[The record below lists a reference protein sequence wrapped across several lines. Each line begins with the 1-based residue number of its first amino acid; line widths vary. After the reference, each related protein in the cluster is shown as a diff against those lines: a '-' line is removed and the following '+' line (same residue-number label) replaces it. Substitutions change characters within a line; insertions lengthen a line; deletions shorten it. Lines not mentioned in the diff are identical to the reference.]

1 MKVDD
6 ESLTSLL
13 STPALRL
20 EFALLVALCT
30 DAMRRDVLSNF
41 PEPAATTASASPLRS
56 PSSTLLDGDLIDFTD
71 EEPDANGSIADDDR
85 RRIRDRDL
93 ASPQM
98 QGMRRAALSFFDAW
112 RLGILRRVGE
122 VLNIKAQA
130 VRQRRAEYN
139 AKAEAEARER
149 RGHIAAINIAEKY
162 VTGNRLSMTAT
173 IPTSLTG
180 LEESKR
186 SKILLCLLLLA
197 LSLER
202 YAAHSRI
209 LLEMIAASLRLPS
222 CTLPDLES
230 TVSHG
235 LLSTAA
241 KMSAAE
247 STEKMAAENAVGRR
261 WKVGLATVAGAA
273 LIGVTGG
280 LAAPFLAAG
289 IGTVMGGLGLSI
301 PLIGGYLGA
310 MAGSSLLIGGLFG
323 SYGGRMTGR
332 MMEKYAKE
340 VEDFSF
346 VPMKAT
352 SGPQGDTE
360 SIRSLGEAEQV
371 HHKLRVAVGISG
383 WLVDESD
390 IAAPWHVLR
399 SSTIESFA
407 LRWEVSSLRDLG
419 ISITKV
425 LKSYA
430 WSAAKLEL
438 VRRTIFA
445 SLLAGLWPL
454 GLLKIARVLDNPYSV
469 AKARSDKAGQVLA
482 EVLMQKAQGERPVT
496 LVGFSLGAR
505 VIYQALLHLAERNAF
520 GLVESVFLIGTPTPA
535 EEGAWRRIRAV
546 VAGRVVNVY
555 SQEDHI
561 LGFLY
566 RTSSLQLGVAGL
578 QPVEGVER
586 IENFD
591 ATRLMNSKGHARYR
605 YIIGQIL
612 RQIGFEDIDMLAVE
626 REEIAAREVGDGP
639 VMGDLIPTDDLLASV
654 EHSTS
659 HGSTI
664 KDGNSLAWADHSR
677 SDGAT
682 TINESSTLFVS
693 AELPKKDHAR
703 IPNHDPQYNV
713 SASKELG
720 RRVSDQNQTVL
731 IETDSGSPRP
741 GTPETEDEESDEALG
756 QRIAM
761 VDLDPEPIL

>member
-1 MKVDD
+1 MKIDD

-13 STPALRL
+13 STPTLRL
-20 EFALLVALCT
+20 ELALLVALCT
-30 DAMRRDVLSNF
+30 DSMRRDVLSNF
-41 PEPAATTASASPLRS
+41 PEPAATTASATPLGSP
-56 PSSTLLDGDLIDFTD
+56 PSAPLDGDLIDFTD
-71 EEPDANGSIADDDR
+71 EESDSDGRIAADDR

-112 RLGILRRVGE
+112 RLSILPRVGE

-139 AKAEAEARER
+139 AKAEAKVRER
-149 RGHIAAINIAEKY
+149 KGYVAAMKSVEKNG
-162 VTGNRLSMTAT
+162 TGNCLSTTTT

-180 LEESKR
+180 LEETKR

-202 YAAHSRI
+202 YTAHSRI
-209 LLEMIAASLRLPS
+209 LLEIVAASLRLPS
-222 CTLPDLES
+222 CTLSDLEF
-230 TVSHG
+230 TVPHG

-247 STEKMAAENAVGRR
+247 STEKLAAENAVGRR

-310 MAGSSLLIGGLFG
+310 MAGSSLLIGGLFS
-323 SYGGRMTGR
+323 SYGCRMTGR

-340 VEDFSF
+340 VEEFSF
-346 VPMKAT
+346 VPMKAI
-352 SGPQGDTE
+352 SGPQCDTE
-360 SIRSLGEAEQV
+360 SVRSLGEAEQV

-383 WLVDESD
+383 WLTDESD
-390 IAAPWHVLR
+390 ITAPWHVLR

-419 ISITKV
+419 MSITKV

-445 SLLAGLWPL
+445 SLFAGLWPL
-454 GLLKIARVLDNPYSV
+454 GLLRIARVLDNPYSV
-469 AKARSDKAGQVLA
+469 TKARSDMAGQVLA

-505 VIYQALLHLAERNAF
+505 VIYQALLCLAEQNAF
-520 GLVESVFLIGTPTPA
+520 GLVESVVLIGTPTPS
-535 EEGAWRRIRAV
+535 EERAWRRIRAV
-546 VAGRVVNVY
+546 VAGKLVNVY
-555 SQEDHI
+555 SQEDHT

-578 QPVEGVER
+578 QPVEGVEGVER
-586 IENFD
+586 VENFD
-591 ATRLMNSKGHARYR
+591 ATGLMNGKGHAQYR

-612 RQIGFEDIDMLAVE
+612 RQIGFKDIDMLAVE
-626 REEIAAREVGDGP
+626 REEIAARDISDGP
-639 VMGDLIPTDDLLASV
+639 VMGDLIPTDDLLASA
-654 EHSTS
+654 EHSS
-659 HGSTI
+659 
-664 KDGNSLAWADHSR
+664 

-682 TINESSTLFVS
+682 IINGNPKHCVS
-693 AELPKKDHAR
+693 AELPEEDDAKILDRK
-703 IPNHDPQYNV
+703 PQYRA
-713 SASKELG
+713 SASRDAAK
-720 RRVSDQNQTVL
+720 RVSDQNQTEL
-731 IETDSGSPRP
+731 IETESSSPRP
-741 GTPETEDEESDEALG
+741 GTPETDDEKSNEGLG

>member
-20 EFALLVALCT
+20 ELALLVALCT

-41 PEPAATTASASPLRS
+41 PEPAAIPASAGPARSSPL
-56 PSSTLLDGDLIDFTD
+56 TLLDEDLIDFTD
-71 EEPDANGSIADDDR
+71 EESDADAAKER

-122 VLNIKAQA
+122 VLNIKAHT

-149 RGHIAAINIAEKY
+149 NGNVAATNVVDKNGKGNHRGTNAC
-162 VTGNRLSMTAT
+162 

-180 LEESKR
+180 LEEAKR
-186 SKILLCLLLLA
+186 RKILLCLLLLA

-209 LLEMIAASLRLPS
+209 LLEIIAASLTLPS
-222 CTLPDLES
+222 STLSDLES

-247 STEKMAAENAVGRR
+247 STEKVAAQNAVGRR
-261 WKVGLATVAGAA
+261 WKVGLATVAGAT

-289 IGTVMGGLGLSI
+289 LGTVMGGLGLSI

-310 MAGSSLLIGGLFG
+310 MAGSTLLIGGLFG
-323 SYGGRMTGR
+323 SYGGKMTGE

-346 VPMKAT
+346 VPMKPT

-360 SIRSLGEAEQV
+360 SARSLGEVEQV
-371 HHKLRVAVGISG
+371 QRKLRVAVGISG
-383 WLVDESD
+383 WIVDESD
-390 IAAPWHVLR
+390 ITAPWHVLR
-399 SSTIESFA
+399 SSTIEPFA
-407 LRWEVSSLRDLG
+407 LRWEPSSLRDLG
-419 ISITKV
+419 MSITKV

-469 AKARSDKAGQVLA
+469 AKARSDKAGQILA
-482 EVLMQKAQGERPVT
+482 EVLMQKAQGERPLT

-505 VIYQALLHLAERNAF
+505 VIYQALLHLAEHNAF
-520 GLVESVFLIGTPTPA
+520 GLVESVVLVGAPTPS
-535 EEGAWRRIRAV
+535 EERAWRRIRAV

-591 ATRLMNSKGHARYR
+591 ATRLMNGKGHAKYR

-612 RQIGFEDIDMLAVE
+612 REIGFADIDMLEVE
-626 REEIAAREVGDGP
+626 KEEIAAREIGDGP

-654 EHSTS
+654 EHSS
-659 HGSTI
+659 
-664 KDGNSLAWADHSR
+664 
-677 SDGAT
+677 SDGAAI
-682 TINESSTLFVS
+682 INGNPTYFIS
-693 AELPKKDHAR
+693 AELPKEDDAKSPDR
-703 IPNHDPQYNV
+703 KPQYKAP
-713 SASKELG
+713 ASEDAGWKVPE
-720 RRVSDQNQTVL
+720 QNQAEL
-731 IETDSGSPRP
+731 IEIDSGSPRP
-741 GTPETEDEESDEALG
+741 GTPGTEDEESDDDLG

>member
-1 MKVDD
+1 MKIDD

-13 STPALRL
+13 STPSLRL
-20 EFALLVALCT
+20 ELALLVALST
-30 DAMRRDVLSNF
+30 DAMRRDILSNF
-41 PEPAATTASASPLRS
+41 PEPAATIASTSSLRS
-56 PSSTLLDGDLIDFTD
+56 PPLELSDGDLIDFTD
-71 EEPDANGSIADDDR
+71 EEPDADAADAR

-98 QGMRRAALSFFDAW
+98 QGMKRAAVSFFDAW
-112 RLGILRRVGE
+112 RLSILRRIGE
-122 VLNIKAQA
+122 VLNVKAQA

-149 RGHIAAINIAEKY
+149 KGHATAINTVEKDG
-162 VTGNRLSMTAT
+162 TSNRLSMTAT
-173 IPTSLTG
+173 IPTSLVG
-180 LEESKR
+180 LEEAKR
-186 SKILLCLLLLA
+186 GKILLCLLLLA

-209 LLEMIAASLRLPS
+209 LLEIIAASLRLPS
-222 CTLPDLES
+222 CTLSDFES

-241 KMSAAE
+241 KMSAEE
-247 STEKMAAENAVGRR
+247 STDKKAAENAVGRR

-332 MMEKYAKE
+332 MMDKYAKE

-346 VPMKAT
+346 VPMKVM
-352 SGPQGDTE
+352 SGPKADME
-360 SIRSLGEAEQV
+360 SVRSLGEVEQV
-371 HHKLRVAVGISG
+371 QHKLRVAVGVSG

-390 IAAPWHVLR
+390 ITAPWHVLR
-399 SSTIESFA
+399 SSTIEPFA

-419 ISITKV
+419 MSFTKV

-482 EVLMQKAQGERPVT
+482 EVLMQKAQGERPIT

-505 VIYQALLHLAERNAF
+505 VIYQALLYLAEHNAF
-520 GLVESVFLIGTPTPA
+520 GLVESVVLIGTP
-535 EEGAWRRIRAV
+535 
-546 VAGRVVNVY
+546 N
-555 SQEDHI
+555 
-561 LGFLY
+561 
-566 RTSSLQLGVAGL
+566 
-578 QPVEGVER
+578 
-586 IENFD
+586 
-591 ATRLMNSKGHARYR
+591 
-605 YIIGQIL
+605 
-612 RQIGFEDIDMLAVE
+612 
-626 REEIAAREVGDGP
+626 
-639 VMGDLIPTDDLLASV
+639 
-654 EHSTS
+654 
-659 HGSTI
+659 
-664 KDGNSLAWADHSR
+664 
-677 SDGAT
+677 
-682 TINESSTLFVS
+682 
-693 AELPKKDHAR
+693 LPR
-703 IPNHDPQYNV
+703 N
-713 SASKELG
+713 ELG
-720 RRVSDQNQTVL
+720 GEYELS
-731 IETDSGSPRP
+731 
-741 GTPETEDEESDEALG
+741 
-756 QRIAM
+756 
-761 VDLDPEPIL
+761 

>member
-20 EFALLVALCT
+20 ELALLVALCT

-41 PEPAATTASASPLRS
+41 PEPAATTASASPLMS
-56 PSSTLLDGDLIDFTD
+56 PPLALPNGDLIDFTD
-71 EEPDANGSIADDDR
+71 EESDADGKIAAENR

-112 RLGILRRVGE
+112 RLSILRRVGE

-139 AKAEAEARER
+139 TKAEAEARER
-149 RGHIAAINIAEKY
+149 KRHVAAINLVEKNG
-162 VTGNRLSMTAT
+162 TDNCLSTTAT

-180 LEESKR
+180 LEEAKR

-202 YAAHSRI
+202 YTAHSRI
-209 LLEMIAASLRLPS
+209 LLEIVAASLRLPS
-222 CTLPDLES
+222 YTLSDLES

-247 STEKMAAENAVGRR
+247 STEKVAAENAVGRR

-340 VEDFSF
+340 VDDFSF
-346 VPMKAT
+346 VPMKAI

-360 SIRSLGEAEQV
+360 SVRSLGEREQV
-371 HHKLRVAVGISG
+371 HHKLHVGVGISG
-383 WLVDESD
+383 WLTDESD
-390 IAAPWHVLR
+390 ITEPWHVLR
-399 SSTIESFA
+399 SSTLESFA

-419 ISITKV
+419 MSITKV
-425 LKSYA
+425 LRSYA
-430 WSAAKLEL
+430 WSAAKIEL

-445 SLLAGLWPL
+445 SLFAGLWPL
-454 GLLKIARVLDNPYSV
+454 GLLRIARVLDNPYSV

-505 VIYQALLHLAERNAF
+505 VIYQALLCLAEQNAF
-520 GLVESVFLIGTPTPA
+520 GLVESVVLIGTPTPS
-535 EEGAWRRIRAV
+535 EERAWRRIRAV

-586 IENFD
+586 VENFD
-591 ATRLMNSKGHARYR
+591 ATGLMNGKGHAQYR

-612 RQIGFEDIDMLAVE
+612 RAIEFKDIDMLAVE
-626 REEIAAREVGDGP
+626 REEIAARDISDGP
-639 VMGDLIPTDDLLASV
+639 VMGELIPTDDLLASV
-654 EHSTS
+654 EHPS
-659 HGSTI
+659 
-664 KDGNSLAWADHSR
+664 

-682 TINESSTLFVS
+682 IIDGHPRHYVS
-693 AELPKKDHAR
+693 AELPEEEDANISDLK
-703 IPNHDPQYNV
+703 PQYRA
-713 SASKELG
+713 SASRGAVK
-720 RRVSDQNQTVL
+720 RVSDQNQTEL
-731 IETDSGSPRP
+731 IETESSSPRP
-741 GTPETEDEESDEALG
+741 GTAETGDEESDEGLG
-756 QRIAM
+756 QGIAM